1 MLIGLAYGVLNI
13 YVGYVLVVAGS
24 GPKLAQ
30 KGIMLQA
37 PPILGGIA
45 LAVLALPLIWNSLRF
60 LTAKTPPT
68 A

>member
-1 MLIGLAYGVLNI
+1 VKYLWMLIGLAYGVLNI

-30 KGIMLQA
+30 KGI
-37 PPILGGIA
+37 